1 MSIIGK
7 VVGGTIGFALL
18 GPLGAIAGAAF
29 GHAFDKSDEK
39 YLEGSAVPG
48 VSTGEQAQF
57 MFFVAA
63 FSMLAK
69 LAKADGRVSKE
80 EIDSIEKF
88 MLYDLNLDPQSR
100 QVAMNIFRTAIQ
112 SPETFESFALQFYG
126 QFSGQPQMLD
136 LMVDIM
142 LRVSFADG
150 VMSPGEEKL
159 IFTAVR
165 IFNFSD
171 EHYRQI
177 RSRYI
182 KDVDKYYAI
191 LGCSPGDPDDRI
203 KRQYRKRV
211 AEYHPDKIASK
222 GLPEEFTKFANQKFG
237 EIQDAYENIKKERGL
252 K

>member
-1 MSIIGK
+1 MSVIGK

-18 GPLGAIAGAAF
+18 GPLGAIAGAVF

-39 YLEGSAVPG
+39 YLEKGGPG
-48 VSTGEQAQF
+48 VSAGEQAQF

-69 LAKADGRVSKE
+69 LAKADGRVSRE

-100 QVAMNIFRTAIQ
+100 QVAMNIFRTAMQ
-112 SPETFESFALQFYG
+112 SPETFENFALQFYG

-142 LRVSFADG
+142 LRVSLADG
-150 VMSPGEEKL
+150 TMSPGEERL
-159 IFTAVR
+159 ILSAVH

-171 EHYRQI
+171 EHFRQI
-177 RSRYI
+177 RSRHI

-191 LGCSPGDPDDRI
+191 LGCLPGDPDDQI
-203 KRQYRKRV
+203 KSRYRKRV

-222 GLPEEFTKFANQKFG
+222 GLPEEFTKFAAEKFR
-237 EIQDAYENIKKERGL
+237 EIQEAYETVKQERGI